1 MKQFIDV
8 VNFEIEAG
16 HGGAGCVSFR
26 REAHVP
32 MGGPDGGNGGDGG
45 DVIVIVDARINSFG
59 KIKSRKKFRAR
70 DGEQGKARLSDGK
83 KGDNVIIRV
92 PIGTVIY
99 NEETGNIIADLI
111 EDGQSETI
119 AKGGKGGK
127 GNKFYAT
134 STNQAPDYAQHG
146 LDGDKLNIRL
156 EVKLIADIGLVGM
169 PNAGKSSLLSRL
181 TRANPKIAS
190 YPFTTLTP
198 NLGVCYLD
206 YERSFVIADIP
217 GIIEGASEGAGLG
230 LTFLRHIER
239 TGALVFVIDITDE
252 NISDTYLKLRKELK
266 SYSKE
271 LIKKKSIIILNKTDM
286 LEKNEIDKKIKS
298 VKKTVEK
305 EYKAKEN
312 KENYFETPEIFAI
325 SVFSL
330 EGEELEKII
339 NALYKANE
347 SRYLESNSSA
357 IKKKNKKN
365 YNEPFLLNNL
375 NNSDDK
381 KNKLKTKRVFG
392 PVLSKRLGNSLGI
405 DVIPHKTC
413 SYNCIYCQLGSEEN
427 TITDLKNYYSV
438 DEIIYELK
446 EALLNN
452 KNIDYITFTGSGEP
466 TLYKDLKKLIYEI
479 KQITD
484 IPVCVITNGSLL
496 YKQEMR
502 SNLLLADLI
511 IPSLDAG
518 NEDTFKLI
526 DNPNKEIDFYKMVEG
541 LAEFKKVFKGEY
553 WLEIFLLKDINDN
566 EMELD
571 DIIKIVRKIKPDRI
585 QLITATRRVANEKA
599 KALSDEELKKIKK
612 YFNARLDI
620 EVDIPNVSDNHKG
633 NTKKITEEDIIN
645 FLIRQPD
652 TARLIAKSFNEE
664 EKRVKELL
672 DSLIKKNK
680 VREEVVN
687 GVVSYAVNI

>member
-59 KIKSRKKFRAR
+59 KIKSRKKFKAR
-70 DGEQGKARLSDGK
+70 DGESGRARLSDGK

-99 NEETGNIIADLI
+99 NEETENIIADLT

-119 AKGGKGGK
+119 ARGGKGGK

-156 EVKLIADIGLVGM
+156 EVKLIADIGFVGM
-169 PNAGKSSLLSRL
+169 PNAGKSSLLARL

-206 YERSFVIADIP
+206 YERSFIIADIP

-252 NISDTYLKLRKELK
+252 DINETYLKLRKELK
-266 SYSKE
+266 LYSKE

-286 LEKNEIDKKIKS
+286 LEKKEIEEKIKS
-298 VKKTVEK
+298 IKKIINK
-305 EYKAKEN
+305 EYKNN
-312 KENYFETPEIFAI
+312 KENYFETPEVFAI

-330 EGEELEKII
+330 DGEELEKIT

-347 SRYLESNSSA
+347 LRYFET
-357 IKKKNKKN
+357 KKN
-365 YNEPFLLNNL
+365 YKEPLLLNN
-375 NNSDDK
+375 K
-381 KNKLKTKRVFG
+381 KLKTKRVFG

-427 TITDLKNYYSV
+427 TITDLTNYYSV

-484 IPVCVITNGSLL
+484 IPVCIITNGSLL

-518 NEDTFKLI
+518 NEETFKLI
-526 DNPNKEIDFYKMVEG
+526 DNPNKEIDFDKMVEG
-541 LAEFKKVFKGEY
+541 LIEFKKVFKGEY

-566 EMELD
+566 EDELD
-571 DIIKIVRKIKPDRI
+571 DIIKIVNKIKPDRI

-612 YFNARLDI
+612 YFNSKCDI
-620 EVDIPNVSDNHKG
+620 EIDIPNISENHKG
-633 NTKKITEEDIIN
+633 NTRILTEDDIVN

-652 TARLIAKSFNEE
+652 TAYIIAKSFNENE
-664 EKRVKELL
+664 RKVKELL
-672 DSLIKKNK
+672 DLLIKKNK
-680 VREEVVN
+680 VREEIVN
-687 GVVSYAVNI
+687 GVISYAVNI

>member
-59 KIKSRKKFRAR
+59 KIKSRKKFKAR
-70 DGEQGKARLSDGK
+70 DGESGRARLSDGK

-99 NEETGNIIADLI
+99 NEETENIIADLT

-119 AKGGKGGK
+119 ARGGKGGK

-169 PNAGKSSLLSRL
+169 PNAGKSSLLARL

-206 YERSFVIADIP
+206 YERSFIIADIP

-252 NISDTYLKLRKELK
+252 DINETYLKLRKELK
-266 SYSKE
+266 LYSKE

-286 LEKNEIDKKIKS
+286 LEKKEIEEKIKS
-298 VKKTVEK
+298 IKKIINK
-305 EYKAKEN
+305 EYKNN
-312 KENYFETPEIFAI
+312 KENYFEIPEVFAI
-325 SVFSL
+325 SVFTL

-347 SRYLESNSSA
+347 LRYFET
-357 IKKKNKKN
+357 KKN
-365 YNEPFLLNNL
+365 YKEPLLLNN
-375 NNSDDK
+375 K
-381 KNKLKTKRVFG
+381 KLKTKRVFG

-427 TITDLKNYYSV
+427 TITDLTNYYSV

-484 IPVCVITNGSLL
+484 IPVCIITNGSLL

-518 NEDTFKLI
+518 NEETFKLI
-526 DNPNKEIDFYKMVEG
+526 DNPNKEIDFDKMVEG
-541 LAEFKKVFKGEY
+541 LIEFKKVFKGEY
-553 WLEIFLLKDINDN
+553 WLEIFLLKDINDT
-566 EMELD
+566 EDELD
-571 DIIKIVRKIKPDRI
+571 DIIKIVKKIKPDRI

-612 YFNARLDI
+612 YFNSKCDI
-620 EVDIPNVSDNHKG
+620 EIDIPNISENHKG
-633 NTKKITEEDIIN
+633 NTRILTEEDIVN

-652 TARLIAKSFNEE
+652 TAYIIAKSFNENE
-664 EKRVKELL
+664 RKVKELL
-672 DSLIKKNK
+672 DLLIKKNK
-680 VREEVVN
+680 VREEIVN

>member
-59 KIKSRKKFRAR
+59 KIKSRKKFKAR
-70 DGEQGKARLSDGK
+70 DGESGRARLSDGK

-99 NEETGNIIADLI
+99 NEETENIIADLT

-119 AKGGKGGK
+119 ARGGKGGK

-146 LDGDKLNIRL
+146 LEGDKLNIRL

-169 PNAGKSSLLSRL
+169 PNAGKSSLLARL

-206 YERSFVIADIP
+206 YERSFIIADIP

-252 NISDTYLKLRKELK
+252 DINETYLKLRKELK
-266 SYSKE
+266 LYSKE

-286 LEKNEIDKKIKS
+286 LEKKEIEEKIKS
-298 VKKTVEK
+298 IKKVINK
-305 EYKAKEN
+305 EYKNN
-312 KENYFETPEIFAI
+312 KENYFEIPEVFAI

-330 EGEELEKII
+330 DGEELEKIT

-347 SRYLESNSSA
+347 LRYFET
-357 IKKKNKKN
+357 KKN
-365 YNEPFLLNNL
+365 YKEPLLLNN
-375 NNSDDK
+375 K
-381 KNKLKTKRVFG
+381 KLKTKRVFG

-427 TITDLKNYYSV
+427 TITDLTNYYSV

-452 KNIDYITFTGSGEP
+452 KNIDYVTFTGSGEP

-518 NEDTFKLI
+518 NEETFKLI
-526 DNPNKEIDFYKMVEG
+526 DNPNKEIDFDKMVEG
-541 LAEFKKVFKGEY
+541 LIEFKKVFKGEY

-566 EMELD
+566 EDELD
-571 DIIKIVRKIKPDRI
+571 DIIKIVKKIKPDRI

-612 YFNARLDI
+612 YFNSKCDI
-620 EVDIPNVSDNHKG
+620 EIDIPNISENHKG
-633 NTKKITEEDIIN
+633 NTRILTEDDIVN

-652 TARLIAKSFNEE
+652 TAYIIAKSFNENE
-664 EKRVKELL
+664 RKVKELL
-672 DSLIKKNK
+672 DLLIKKNK
-680 VREEVVN
+680 VREEIVN

>member
-59 KIKSRKKFRAR
+59 KIKSRKKFKAR
-70 DGEQGKARLSDGK
+70 NGEQGKARLSDGK

-99 NEETGNIIADLI
+99 NEETENIIADLT

-119 AKGGKGGK
+119 ARGGKGGK

-169 PNAGKSSLLSRL
+169 PNAGKSSLLARL

-206 YERSFVIADIP
+206 YERSFIIADIP

-252 NISDTYLKLRKELK
+252 DINETYLKLRKELK
-266 SYSKE
+266 LYSKE

-286 LEKNEIDKKIKS
+286 LEKKEIEEKIKS
-298 VKKTVEK
+298 VKKVINK
-305 EYKAKEN
+305 EYKNN
-312 KENYFETPEIFAI
+312 KENYFETPEVFAI

-330 EGEELEKII
+330 DGEELEKIT

-347 SRYLESNSSA
+347 LRYFET
-357 IKKKNKKN
+357 KKN
-365 YNEPFLLNNL
+365 YKEPLLLNN
-375 NNSDDK
+375 K
-381 KNKLKTKRVFG
+381 KLKTKRVFG

-427 TITDLKNYYSV
+427 TITDLTNYYSV

-484 IPVCVITNGSLL
+484 IPVCIITNGSLL

-518 NEDTFKLI
+518 NEETFKLI
-526 DNPNKEIDFYKMVEG
+526 DNPNKEIDFDKMVEG
-541 LAEFKKVFKGEY
+541 LIEFKKVFKGEY

-566 EMELD
+566 EDELD
-571 DIIKIVRKIKPDRI
+571 DIIKIVKKIKPDRI

-612 YFNARLDI
+612 YFNSKCDI
-620 EVDIPNVSDNHKG
+620 EIDIPNISENHKG
-633 NTKKITEEDIIN
+633 NTRILTEDDIVN

-652 TARLIAKSFNEE
+652 TAYIIAKSFNENE
-664 EKRVKELL
+664 RKVKELL
-672 DSLIKKNK
+672 DLLIKKNK
-680 VREEVVN
+680 VREEIVN

>member
-59 KIKSRKKFRAR
+59 KIKSRKKFKAR
-70 DGEQGKARLSDGK
+70 DGESGRARLSDGK

-99 NEETGNIIADLI
+99 NEETENIIADLT

-119 AKGGKGGK
+119 ARGGKGGK

-169 PNAGKSSLLSRL
+169 PNAGKSSLLARL

-206 YERSFVIADIP
+206 YERSFIIADIP

-252 NISDTYLKLRKELK
+252 DINETYLKLRKELK
-266 SYSKE
+266 LYSKE
-271 LIKKKSIIILNKTDM
+271 LIKKKSIIILNKIDM
-286 LEKNEIDKKIKS
+286 LEKKEIEEKIKS
-298 VKKTVEK
+298 VKKVINK
-305 EYKAKEN
+305 EYKNN
-312 KENYFETPEIFAI
+312 KENYFETPEVFAI

-330 EGEELEKII
+330 DGEELEKIT

-347 SRYLESNSSA
+347 LRYFET
-357 IKKKNKKN
+357 KKN
-365 YNEPFLLNNL
+365 YKEPLLLNN
-375 NNSDDK
+375 K
-381 KNKLKTKRVFG
+381 KLKTKRVFG

-427 TITDLKNYYSV
+427 TITDLTNYYSV

-484 IPVCVITNGSLL
+484 IPVCIITNGSLL

-518 NEDTFKLI
+518 NEETFKLI
-526 DNPNKEIDFYKMVEG
+526 DNPNKEIDFDKMVEG
-541 LAEFKKVFKGEY
+541 LIEFKKVFKGEY

-566 EMELD
+566 EEELD
-571 DIIKIVRKIKPDRI
+571 DIIKIVKKIKPDRI

-612 YFNARLDI
+612 YFNSKCDI
-620 EVDIPNVSDNHKG
+620 EIDIPNISENHKG
-633 NTKKITEEDIIN
+633 NTRILTEEDIVN

-652 TARLIAKSFNEE
+652 TAYIIAKSFNENE
-664 EKRVKELL
+664 RKVKELL
-672 DSLIKKNK
+672 DLLIKKNK
-680 VREEVVN
+680 VREEIVN

>member
-59 KIKSRKKFRAR
+59 KIKSRKKFKAR
-70 DGEQGKARLSDGK
+70 DGESGRARLSDGK

-99 NEETGNIIADLI
+99 NEETENIIADLT

-119 AKGGKGGK
+119 ARGGKGGK

-169 PNAGKSSLLSRL
+169 PNAGKSSLLARL

-206 YERSFVIADIP
+206 YERSFIIADIP

-252 NISDTYLKLRKELK
+252 DINETYLKLRKELK
-266 SYSKE
+266 LYSKE

-286 LEKNEIDKKIKS
+286 LEKKEIEEKIKS
-298 VKKTVEK
+298 IKKIINK
-305 EYKAKEN
+305 EYKNN
-312 KENYFETPEIFAI
+312 KENYFEIPEVFAI

-330 EGEELEKII
+330 DGEELEKIT
-339 NALYKANE
+339 NALYNANE
-347 SRYLESNSSA
+347 LRYFET
-357 IKKKNKKN
+357 KKN
-365 YNEPFLLNNL
+365 YKEPLLLNN
-375 NNSDDK
+375 K
-381 KNKLKTKRVFG
+381 KLKTKRVFG

-427 TITDLKNYYSV
+427 TITDLTNYYSV

-484 IPVCVITNGSLL
+484 IPVCIITNGSLL

-518 NEDTFKLI
+518 NEETFKLI
-526 DNPNKEIDFYKMVEG
+526 DNPNKEIDFDKMVEG
-541 LAEFKKVFKGEY
+541 LIEFKKVFKGEY

-566 EMELD
+566 EDELD
-571 DIIKIVRKIKPDRI
+571 DIIKIVKKIKPDRI

-599 KALSDEELKKIKK
+599 KALSDEKLKKIKK
-612 YFNARLDI
+612 YFNSKCGI
-620 EVDIPNVSDNHKG
+620 EIDIPNISENHKG
-633 NTKKITEEDIIN
+633 NTRILTEDDIVN

-652 TARLIAKSFNEE
+652 TAYIIAKSFNENE
-664 EKRVKELL
+664 RKVKELL
-672 DSLIKKNK
+672 DLLIKKNK
-680 VREEVVN
+680 VREEIVN

>member
-59 KIKSRKKFRAR
+59 KIKSRKKFKAR
-70 DGEQGKARLSDGK
+70 DGESGRARLSDGK
-83 KGDNVIIRV
+83 KGDNIIIRV

-99 NEETGNIIADLI
+99 NEETENIIADLT

-119 AKGGKGGK
+119 ARGGKGGK

-169 PNAGKSSLLSRL
+169 PNAGKSSLLARL

-206 YERSFVIADIP
+206 YERSFIIADIP

-252 NISDTYLKLRKELK
+252 DINETYLKLRKELK
-266 SYSKE
+266 LYSKE

-286 LEKNEIDKKIKS
+286 LEKKEIEEKIKS
-298 VKKTVEK
+298 IKKVINK
-305 EYKAKEN
+305 EYKNN
-312 KENYFETPEIFAI
+312 KENYFEIPEVFAI

-330 EGEELEKII
+330 DGEELEKIT

-347 SRYLESNSSA
+347 LRYFET
-357 IKKKNKKN
+357 KKN
-365 YNEPFLLNNL
+365 YKEPLLLNN
-375 NNSDDK
+375 K
-381 KNKLKTKRVFG
+381 KLKTKRVFG

-427 TITDLKNYYSV
+427 TITDLTNYYSV

-484 IPVCVITNGSLL
+484 IPVCIITNGSLL

-518 NEDTFKLI
+518 NEETFKLI
-526 DNPNKEIDFYKMVEG
+526 DNPNKEIDFNKMVEG
-541 LAEFKKVFKGEY
+541 LIEFKKVFKGEY
-553 WLEIFLLKDINDN
+553 WLEIFLLKDINDD
-566 EMELD
+566 EVELD
-571 DIIKIVRKIKPDRI
+571 DIIKIVNKIKPDRI

-612 YFNARLDI
+612 YFNSKCDI
-620 EVDIPNVSDNHKG
+620 EIDIPNISENHKG
-633 NTKKITEEDIIN
+633 NTRILTEEDIVN

-652 TARLIAKSFNEE
+652 TAYIIAKSFNENE
-664 EKRVKELL
+664 RKVKELL
-672 DSLIKKNK
+672 DLLIKKNK
-680 VREEVVN
+680 VREEIVN

>member
-83 KGDNVIIRV
+83 KGDNMVIRV
-92 PIGTVIY
+92 PIGAVIY
-99 NEETGNIIADLI
+99 NEETGNIIADLT

-119 AKGGKGGK
+119 ARGGKGGK

-146 LDGDKLNIRL
+146 LEGDKLNIRL
-156 EVKLIADIGLVGM
+156 EVKLIADVGLVGM
-169 PNAGKSSLLSRL
+169 PNAGKSSLLARL

-252 NISDTYLKLRKELK
+252 DIGDTYLKLRKELK

-286 LEKNEIDKKIKS
+286 LEKNEIEKKIKS
-298 VKKTVEK
+298 LKKTVEK
-305 EYKAKEN
+305 EYEEN
-312 KENYFETPEIFAI
+312 KENYFEVPEVFAI

-330 EGEELEKII
+330 EGEELEKIT

-347 SRYLESNSSA
+347 LRYSKINS
-357 IKKKNKKN
+357 INKKTKKN
-365 YNEPFLLNNL
+365 YNEHVLLNNE
-375 NNSDDK
+375 

-484 IPVCVITNGSLL
+484 IPVCIITNGSLL

-502 SNLLLADLI
+502 SNLLLADLV

-526 DNPNKEIDFYKMVEG
+526 DNPNKEIDFDKMVEG
-541 LAEFKKVFKGEY
+541 LIEFKKVFKGEY

-566 EMELD
+566 EDELD
-571 DIIKIVRKIKPDRI
+571 DIIKIVNKIKPDRI

-599 KALSDEELKKIKK
+599 KALTDEELKKIKK
-612 YFNARLDI
+612 YFNSRCDI
-620 EVDIPNVSDNHKG
+620 EVDIPSVSDNHKG
-633 NTKKITEEDIIN
+633 NAKKITEEDIVN

-652 TARLIAKSFNEE
+652 TAYLISKSFNEE
-664 EKRVKELL
+664 ERKVKELL
-672 DSLIKKNK
+672 DTLIKKNK
-680 VREEVVN
+680 VREEIVN

>member
-59 KIKSRKKFRAR
+59 KIKSRKKFKAR
-70 DGEQGKARLSDGK
+70 DGESGRARLSDGK

-99 NEETGNIIADLI
+99 NEETENIIADLT

-119 AKGGKGGK
+119 ARGGKGGK

-169 PNAGKSSLLSRL
+169 PNVGKSSLLARL

-206 YERSFVIADIP
+206 YERSFIIADIP

-252 NISDTYLKLRKELK
+252 DINETYLKLRKELK
-266 SYSKE
+266 LYSKE

-286 LEKNEIDKKIKS
+286 LEKKEIEEKIKS
-298 VKKTVEK
+298 IKKVINK
-305 EYKAKEN
+305 EYKNN
-312 KENYFETPEIFAI
+312 KENYFEIPEVFAI

-330 EGEELEKII
+330 DGEELEKIT

-347 SRYLESNSSA
+347 LRYFET
-357 IKKKNKKN
+357 KKN
-365 YNEPFLLNNL
+365 YKEPLLLNN
-375 NNSDDK
+375 K
-381 KNKLKTKRVFG
+381 KLKTKRVFG

-413 SYNCIYCQLGSEEN
+413 SYNCIYCQLGSEGN
-427 TITDLKNYYSV
+427 TITDLTNYYSV

-484 IPVCVITNGSLL
+484 IPVCIITNGSLL

-518 NEDTFKLI
+518 NEETFKLI
-526 DNPNKEIDFYKMVEG
+526 DNPNKEIDFDKMVVG
-541 LAEFKKVFKGEY
+541 LIEFKKVFKGEY

-566 EMELD
+566 EDELD
-571 DIIKIVRKIKPDRI
+571 DIIKIVKKIKPDRI

-612 YFNARLDI
+612 YFNSKCDI
-620 EVDIPNVSDNHKG
+620 EIDIPNISENHKG
-633 NTKKITEEDIIN
+633 NTRILTEEDIVN

-652 TARLIAKSFNEE
+652 TAYIIAKSFNENE
-664 EKRVKELL
+664 RKVKELL
-672 DSLIKKNK
+672 DLLIKKNK
-680 VREEVVN
+680 VREEIVN

>member
-59 KIKSRKKFRAR
+59 KIKSRKKFKAR
-70 DGEQGKARLSDGK
+70 DGESGRARLSDGK

-99 NEETGNIIADLI
+99 NEDTENIIADLT

-119 AKGGKGGK
+119 ARGGKGGK

-169 PNAGKSSLLSRL
+169 PNAGKSSLLARL

-206 YERSFVIADIP
+206 YERSFIIADIP

-252 NISDTYLKLRKELK
+252 DINETYLKLRKELK
-266 SYSKE
+266 LYSKE

-286 LEKNEIDKKIKS
+286 LEKKEIEEKIKS
-298 VKKTVEK
+298 IKKVINK
-305 EYKAKEN
+305 EYKNN
-312 KENYFETPEIFAI
+312 KENYFETPEVFAI

-330 EGEELEKII
+330 DGEELEKIT

-347 SRYLESNSSA
+347 LRYFET
-357 IKKKNKKN
+357 KKN
-365 YNEPFLLNNL
+365 YKEPLLLNN
-375 NNSDDK
+375 K
-381 KNKLKTKRVFG
+381 KLKTKRVFG

-427 TITDLKNYYSV
+427 TITDLTNYYSV

-484 IPVCVITNGSLL
+484 IPVCIITNGSLL

-518 NEDTFKLI
+518 NEETFKLI
-526 DNPNKEIDFYKMVEG
+526 DNPNKEINFDKMVEG
-541 LAEFKKVFKGEY
+541 LIEFKKVFKGEY

-566 EMELD
+566 EDELD
-571 DIIKIVRKIKPDRI
+571 DIIKIVKKIKPDRI

-599 KALSDEELKKIKK
+599 KALTDEELKKIRK
-612 YFNARLDI
+612 YFNSKFDI
-620 EVDIPNVSDNHKG
+620 EIDIPNISENHKG
-633 NTKKITEEDIIN
+633 NTRILTEEDIVN

-652 TARLIAKSFNEE
+652 TAYIIAKSFNENE
-664 EKRVKELL
+664 RKVKELL
-672 DSLIKKNK
+672 DLLIKKNK
-680 VREEVVN
+680 VREEIVN
-687 GVVSYAVNI
+687 GVISYAVNI

>member
-59 KIKSRKKFRAR
+59 KIKSRKKFKAR
-70 DGEQGKARLSDGK
+70 DGESGRARLSDGK

-99 NEETGNIIADLI
+99 NEETENIIADLT
-111 EDGQSETI
+111 EDGQSKTI
-119 AKGGKGGK
+119 ARGGKGGK

-146 LDGDKLNIRL
+146 LEGDKLNIRL

-169 PNAGKSSLLSRL
+169 PNAGKSSLLARL

-206 YERSFVIADIP
+206 YERSFIIADIP

-252 NISDTYLKLRKELK
+252 DINETYLKLRKELK
-266 SYSKE
+266 LYSKE

-286 LEKNEIDKKIKS
+286 LEKKEIEEKIKS
-298 VKKTVEK
+298 IKKVINK
-305 EYKAKEN
+305 EYKNN
-312 KENYFETPEIFAI
+312 KENYFETPEVFAI

-330 EGEELEKII
+330 DGEELEKIT

-347 SRYLESNSSA
+347 LRYFET
-357 IKKKNKKN
+357 KKN
-365 YNEPFLLNNL
+365 YKEPLLLNN
-375 NNSDDK
+375 K
-381 KNKLKTKRVFG
+381 KLKTKRVFG

-427 TITDLKNYYSV
+427 TITDLTNYYSV

-484 IPVCVITNGSLL
+484 IPVCIITNGSLL

-518 NEDTFKLI
+518 NEETFKLI
-526 DNPNKEIDFYKMVEG
+526 DNPNKEIDFDKMVEG
-541 LAEFKKVFKGEY
+541 LIEFKKVFKGEY

-566 EMELD
+566 EDELD
-571 DIIKIVRKIKPDRI
+571 DIIKIVKKIKPDRI

-612 YFNARLDI
+612 YFNARCDI
-620 EVDIPNVSDNHKG
+620 EIDIPNISENHKG
-633 NTKKITEEDIIN
+633 NTRILTEDDIVN

-652 TARLIAKSFNEE
+652 TAYIIAKSFNENE
-664 EKRVKELL
+664 RKIKELL
-672 DSLIKKNK
+672 DLLIKKNK
-680 VREEVVN
+680 VREEIVN
-687 GVVSYAVNI
+687 GVISYAVNI

>member
-59 KIKSRKKFRAR
+59 KIKSRKKFKAR
-70 DGEQGKARLSDGK
+70 DGESGRARLSDGK

-99 NEETGNIIADLI
+99 NEETENIIADLT

-119 AKGGKGGK
+119 ARGGKGGK

-169 PNAGKSSLLSRL
+169 PNAGKSSLLARL

-206 YERSFVIADIP
+206 YERSFIIADIP

-252 NISDTYLKLRKELK
+252 DINETYLKLRKELK
-266 SYSKE
+266 LYSKE

-286 LEKNEIDKKIKS
+286 LEKKEIEEKIKS
-298 VKKTVEK
+298 IKKVINK
-305 EYKAKEN
+305 EYKNN
-312 KENYFETPEIFAI
+312 KENYFEIPEVFAI

-330 EGEELEKII
+330 DGEEFEKIT

-347 SRYLESNSSA
+347 LRYFET
-357 IKKKNKKN
+357 KKN
-365 YNEPFLLNNL
+365 YKEPLLLNN
-375 NNSDDK
+375 K
-381 KNKLKTKRVFG
+381 KLKTKRVFG

-427 TITDLKNYYSV
+427 TITDLTNYYSV

-484 IPVCVITNGSLL
+484 IPVCIITNGSLL

-518 NEDTFKLI
+518 NEETFKLI
-526 DNPNKEIDFYKMVEG
+526 DNPNKEIDFDKMVEG
-541 LAEFKKVFKGEY
+541 LIEFKKVFKGEY

-566 EMELD
+566 EVELD
-571 DIIKIVRKIKPDRI
+571 DIIKIVKKIKPDRI

-612 YFNARLDI
+612 YFNSKCDI
-620 EVDIPNVSDNHKG
+620 EIDIPNISENHKG
-633 NTKKITEEDIIN
+633 NTRILTEDDIVN

-652 TARLIAKSFNEE
+652 TAYIIAKSFNENE
-664 EKRVKELL
+664 RKVKELL
-672 DSLIKKNK
+672 DLLIKKNK
-680 VREEVVN
+680 VREEIVN

>member
-59 KIKSRKKFRAR
+59 KIKSRKKFKAR
-70 DGEQGKARLSDGK
+70 DGESGRARLSDGK

-99 NEETGNIIADLI
+99 NEDTENIIADLT

-119 AKGGKGGK
+119 ARGGKGGK

-169 PNAGKSSLLSRL
+169 PNAGKSSLLARL

-206 YERSFVIADIP
+206 YERSFIIADIP

-252 NISDTYLKLRKELK
+252 DINETYLKLRKELK
-266 SYSKE
+266 LYSKE

-286 LEKNEIDKKIKS
+286 LEKKEIEEKIKS
-298 VKKTVEK
+298 VKKIINK
-305 EYKAKEN
+305 EYKNN
-312 KENYFETPEIFAI
+312 KENYFEIPEVFAI

-330 EGEELEKII
+330 DGEELEKIT

-347 SRYLESNSSA
+347 LRYFET
-357 IKKKNKKN
+357 KKN
-365 YNEPFLLNNL
+365 YKEPLLLNN
-375 NNSDDK
+375 K
-381 KNKLKTKRVFG
+381 KLKTKRVFG

-427 TITDLKNYYSV
+427 TITDLTNYYSV

-484 IPVCVITNGSLL
+484 IPVCIITNGSLL

-518 NEDTFKLI
+518 NEETFKLI
-526 DNPNKEIDFYKMVEG
+526 DNPNKEIDFDKMVEG
-541 LAEFKKVFKGEY
+541 LIEFKKVFKGEY

-566 EMELD
+566 EDELD
-571 DIIKIVRKIKPDRI
+571 DIIKIVKKIKPDRI

-612 YFNARLDI
+612 YFNSKCDI
-620 EVDIPNVSDNHKG
+620 EIDIPNISENHKG
-633 NTKKITEEDIIN
+633 NTRILTEEDIVN

-652 TARLIAKSFNEE
+652 TAYIIAKSFNENE
-664 EKRVKELL
+664 RKVKELL
-672 DSLIKKNK
+672 DLLIKKNK
-680 VREEVVN
+680 VREEIVN

>member
-70 DGEQGKARLSDGK
+70 DGEQGKAKLSDGK
-83 KGDNVIIRV
+83 KGDNVVIRV
-92 PIGTVIY
+92 PIGAVIY
-99 NEETGNIIADLI
+99 NEETGNIIADLT

-119 AKGGKGGK
+119 ARGGKGGK
-127 GNKFYAT
+127 GNKFYTT

-146 LDGDKLNIRL
+146 LEGDKLNIRL

-169 PNAGKSSLLSRL
+169 PNAGKSSLLARL
-181 TRANPKIAS
+181 TGANPKIAS

-252 NISDTYLKLRKELK
+252 DIGDTYLKLRKELK

-286 LEKNEIDKKIKS
+286 LEKNEIEKKIKIL
-298 VKKTVEK
+298 KKTVEK
-305 EYKAKEN
+305 EYEDN
-312 KENYFETPEIFAI
+312 KENYFEVPEIFAI
-325 SVFSL
+325 SVFTL
-330 EGEELEKII
+330 EGEELEKIT

-347 SRYLESNSSA
+347 LRYSKINS
-357 IKKKNKKN
+357 INKKTKKN
-365 YNEPFLLNNL
+365 YNEHVLLNNE
-375 NNSDDK
+375 

-484 IPVCVITNGSLL
+484 IPVCIITNGSLL

-502 SNLLLADLI
+502 SNLLLADLV

-526 DNPNKEIDFYKMVEG
+526 DNPNKEIDFDKMVEG
-541 LAEFKKVFKGEY
+541 LIEFKKVFKGEY

-566 EMELD
+566 EDELD
-571 DIIKIVRKIKPDRI
+571 DIIKIVNKIKPDRI

-599 KALSDEELKKIKK
+599 KALTDEELKKIKK
-612 YFNARLDI
+612 YFKARCDI
-620 EVDIPNVSDNHKG
+620 EIDIPSVSDNHKG
-633 NTKKITEEDIIN
+633 NSKKITEEDIVN

-652 TARLIAKSFNEE
+652 TAYLIAKSFNEE

-672 DSLIKKNK
+672 DTLIKKNK
-680 VREEVVN
+680 VREEIVN

>member
-1 MKQFIDV
+1 
-8 VNFEIEAG
+8 
-16 HGGAGCVSFR
+16 
-26 REAHVP
+26 
-32 MGGPDGGNGGDGG
+32 
-45 DVIVIVDARINSFG
+45 
-59 KIKSRKKFRAR
+59 
-70 DGEQGKARLSDGK
+70 
-83 KGDNVIIRV
+83 
-92 PIGTVIY
+92 
-99 NEETGNIIADLI
+99 
-111 EDGQSETI
+111 
-119 AKGGKGGK
+119 
-127 GNKFYAT
+127 
-134 STNQAPDYAQHG
+134 
-146 LDGDKLNIRL
+146 
-156 EVKLIADIGLVGM
+156 
-169 PNAGKSSLLSRL
+169 
-181 TRANPKIAS
+181 
-190 YPFTTLTP
+190 
-198 NLGVCYLD
+198 
-206 YERSFVIADIP
+206 
-217 GIIEGASEGAGLG
+217 
-230 LTFLRHIER
+230 
-239 TGALVFVIDITDE
+239 
-252 NISDTYLKLRKELK
+252 
-266 SYSKE
+266 
-271 LIKKKSIIILNKTDM
+271 M

-305 EYKAKEN
+305 EYKEN

-347 SRYLESNSSA
+347 SRYLESNSST

-526 DNPNKEIDFYKMVEG
+526 DNPNKEIDFDKMVEG

>member
-59 KIKSRKKFRAR
+59 KIKSRKKFKAR
-70 DGEQGKARLSDGK
+70 DGESGRARLSDGK

-99 NEETGNIIADLI
+99 NEETENIIADLT

-119 AKGGKGGK
+119 ARGGKGGK

-146 LDGDKLNIRL
+146 LEGDKLNIRL

-169 PNAGKSSLLSRL
+169 PNAGKSSLLARL

-206 YERSFVIADIP
+206 YERSFIIADIP

-252 NISDTYLKLRKELK
+252 DINETYLKLRKELK
-266 SYSKE
+266 LYSKE

-286 LEKNEIDKKIKS
+286 LEKKEIEEKIKS
-298 VKKTVEK
+298 VKKIINK
-305 EYKAKEN
+305 EYKNN
-312 KENYFETPEIFAI
+312 KENYFETPEVFAI

-330 EGEELEKII
+330 DGEELEKII

-347 SRYLESNSSA
+347 LRYFET
-357 IKKKNKKN
+357 KKN
-365 YNEPFLLNNL
+365 YKEPLLLNN
-375 NNSDDK
+375 K
-381 KNKLKTKRVFG
+381 KLKTKRVFG

-427 TITDLKNYYSV
+427 TITDLTNYYSV

-484 IPVCVITNGSLL
+484 IPVCIITNGSLL

-518 NEDTFKLI
+518 NEETFKLI
-526 DNPNKEIDFYKMVEG
+526 DNPNKEIDFDKMVEG
-541 LAEFKKVFKGEY
+541 LIEFKKVFKGEY

-566 EMELD
+566 EDELD
-571 DIIKIVRKIKPDRI
+571 DIIKIVKKIKPDRI

-612 YFNARLDI
+612 YFNSKCDI
-620 EVDIPNVSDNHKG
+620 EIDIPNISENHKG
-633 NTKKITEEDIIN
+633 NTRILTEDDIVN

-652 TARLIAKSFNEE
+652 TAYIIAKSFNENE
-664 EKRVKELL
+664 RKVKELL
-672 DSLIKKNK
+672 DLLIKKNK
-680 VREEVVN
+680 VREEIVN

>member
-59 KIKSRKKFRAR
+59 KIKSRKKFKAR
-70 DGEQGKARLSDGK
+70 DGESGRARLSDGK

-99 NEETGNIIADLI
+99 NEETENIIADLT

-119 AKGGKGGK
+119 ARGGKGGK

-169 PNAGKSSLLSRL
+169 PNAGKSSLLARL

-206 YERSFVIADIP
+206 YERSFIIADIP

-252 NISDTYLKLRKELK
+252 DINETYFKLRKELK
-266 SYSKE
+266 LYSKE
-271 LIKKKSIIILNKTDM
+271 LIKKKSIIILNKIDM
-286 LEKNEIDKKIKS
+286 LEKKEIEEKIKS
-298 VKKTVEK
+298 IKKIINK
-305 EYKAKEN
+305 EYKNN
-312 KENYFETPEIFAI
+312 KENYFEIPEVFAI

-330 EGEELEKII
+330 DGEELEKIT

-347 SRYLESNSSA
+347 LRYFET
-357 IKKKNKKN
+357 KKN
-365 YNEPFLLNNL
+365 YKEPLLLNN
-375 NNSDDK
+375 K
-381 KNKLKTKRVFG
+381 KLKTKRVFG

-427 TITDLKNYYSV
+427 TITDLTNYYSV

-484 IPVCVITNGSLL
+484 IPVCIITNGSLL

-518 NEDTFKLI
+518 NEETFKLI
-526 DNPNKEIDFYKMVEG
+526 DNPNKEIDFDKMVEG
-541 LAEFKKVFKGEY
+541 LIEFKKVFKGEY

-566 EMELD
+566 EDELD
-571 DIIKIVRKIKPDRI
+571 DIIKIVKKIKPDRI

-612 YFNARLDI
+612 YFNSKCDI
-620 EVDIPNVSDNHKG
+620 EIDIPNISENHKG
-633 NTKKITEEDIIN
+633 NTRILTEDDIVN

-652 TARLIAKSFNEE
+652 TAYIIAKSFNENE
-664 EKRVKELL
+664 RKVKELL
-672 DSLIKKNK
+672 DLLIKKNK
-680 VREEVVN
+680 VREEIVN

>member
-59 KIKSRKKFRAR
+59 KIKSRKKFKAR
-70 DGEQGKARLSDGK
+70 DGESGRARLSDGK

-99 NEETGNIIADLI
+99 NEETENIIADLTK
-111 EDGQSETI
+111 DGQSETI
-119 AKGGKGGK
+119 ARGGKGGK
-127 GNKFYAT
+127 GNKYYAT

-169 PNAGKSSLLSRL
+169 PNAGKSSLLARL

-206 YERSFVIADIP
+206 YERSFIIADIP

-252 NISDTYLKLRKELK
+252 DINETYLKLRKELK
-266 SYSKE
+266 LYSKE

-286 LEKNEIDKKIKS
+286 LEKKEIEEKIKS
-298 VKKTVEK
+298 IKKVINK
-305 EYKAKEN
+305 EYKNN
-312 KENYFETPEIFAI
+312 KENYFEIPEVFAI

-330 EGEELEKII
+330 DGEELEKIT

-347 SRYLESNSSA
+347 LRYFET
-357 IKKKNKKN
+357 KKIYK
-365 YNEPFLLNNL
+365 EPLLLNN
-375 NNSDDK
+375 K
-381 KNKLKTKRVFG
+381 KLKTKRVFG

-427 TITDLKNYYSV
+427 TITDLTNYYSV

-484 IPVCVITNGSLL
+484 IPVCIITNGSLL

-518 NEDTFKLI
+518 NEETFKLI
-526 DNPNKEIDFYKMVEG
+526 DNPNKEIDFDKMVEG
-541 LAEFKKVFKGEY
+541 LIEFKKVFKGEY
-553 WLEIFLLKDINDN
+553 WLEIFLLKDMNDN
-566 EMELD
+566 EDELD
-571 DIIKIVRKIKPDRI
+571 DIIKIVKKIKPDRI

-612 YFNARLDI
+612 YFNSKCDI
-620 EVDIPNVSDNHKG
+620 EIDIPNISENHKG
-633 NTKKITEEDIIN
+633 NTRILTEEDIVN

-652 TARLIAKSFNEE
+652 TAYIIAKSFNENE
-664 EKRVKELL
+664 RKVKELL
-672 DSLIKKNK
+672 DLLIKKNK
-680 VREEVVN
+680 VREEIVN

>member
-1 MKQFIDV
+1 MNQFIDV
-8 VNFEIEAG
+8 VSFEIEAG
-16 HGGAGCVSFR
+16 HGGAGSVSFR

-45 DVIVIVDARINSFG
+45 DVIVRVDARINSFG
-59 KIKSRKKFRAR
+59 KIKSRKKFKAK

-83 KGDNVIIRV
+83 RGDDVIIRV

-99 NEETGNIIADLI
+99 DEDTDNILADLI
-111 EDGQSETI
+111 EDGQSYT
-119 AKGGKGGK
+119 AARGGKGGK

-134 STNQAPDYAQHG
+134 AVNQAPDYAQHG
-146 LDGDKLNIRL
+146 LEGEKLNIRL

-169 PNAGKSSLLSRL
+169 PNAGKSSLLARL

-217 GIIEGASEGAGLG
+217 GIIEGASDGAGLG

-239 TGALVFVIDITDE
+239 TGALCFVIDLTDE
-252 NISDTYLKLRKELK
+252 DAADTYKKLRNELK
-266 SYSKE
+266 QYSKE
-271 LIKKKSIIILNKTDM
+271 LIKKKSIIVLNKTDM
-286 LEKNEIDKKIKS
+286 LEEDEIKEKLKKIEKA
-298 VKKTVEK
+298 VKK
-305 EYKAKEN
+305 EYKNN
-312 KENYFETPEIFAI
+312 KESHYEEPEIFAL

-330 EGEELEKII
+330 DGELLDKVT
-339 NALYKANE
+339 NAFYKANE
-347 SRYLESNSSA
+347 ERYDNTV
-357 IKKKNKKN
+357 KHTK
-365 YNEPFLLNNL
+365 EPLLLNQNK
-375 NNSDDK
+375 S
-381 KNKLKTKRVFG
+381 KLKTKRVFG
-392 PVLSKRLGNSLGI
+392 PVISKRLGNSLGI

-427 TITDLKNYYSV
+427 TKTNLADYYSA

-452 KNIDYITFTGSGEP
+452 KNIDYITFAGSGEP
-466 TLYKDLKKLIYEI
+466 TLYKNLKKLIYEI

-484 IPVCVITNGSLL
+484 IPVCIITNGSLL

-502 SNLLLADLI
+502 SNLLMADLV

-518 NEDTFKLI
+518 NIDTFKLI
-526 DNPNKEIDFYKMVEG
+526 DQPDKEIDFDSMVNG
-541 LAEFKKVFKGEY
+541 LIEFRRVFKGEY
-553 WLEIFLLKDINDN
+553 WLEIFLLKGINDS
-566 EMELD
+566 EEELD
-571 DIIKIVRKIKPDRI
+571 DIIKIAKQIKPDMI
-585 QLITATRRVANEKA
+585 QLVTATRRTSDN
-599 KALSDEELKKIKK
+599 KALALNDEEMKKAKK
-612 YFNARLDI
+612 YFELKCSI
-620 EVDIPNVSDNHKG
+620 KIDIPSVSENAKG

-652 TARLIAKSFNEE
+652 TIRMISISFNEDE
-664 EKRVKELL
+664 RRVNELL
-672 DSLIKKNK
+672 KKLVESGK
-680 VREEVVN
+680 LREEVVN
-687 GVVSYAVNI
+687 GVLSYAVNI

>member
-59 KIKSRKKFRAR
+59 KIKSRKKFKAR
-70 DGEQGKARLSDGK
+70 DGESGRARLSDGK

-99 NEETGNIIADLI
+99 NEETENIIADLT

-119 AKGGKGGK
+119 ARGGKGGK

-169 PNAGKSSLLSRL
+169 PNAGKSSLLARL

-206 YERSFVIADIP
+206 YERSFIIADIP

-252 NISDTYLKLRKELK
+252 DINETYLKLRKELK
-266 SYSKE
+266 LYSKE

-286 LEKNEIDKKIKS
+286 LEKKEIEEKIKS
-298 VKKTVEK
+298 VKKIINK
-305 EYKAKEN
+305 EYKNN
-312 KENYFETPEIFAI
+312 KENYFEIPEVFAI

-330 EGEELEKII
+330 DGEELEKIT

-347 SRYLESNSSA
+347 LRYFET
-357 IKKKNKKN
+357 KKN
-365 YNEPFLLNNL
+365 YKEPLLLNN
-375 NNSDDK
+375 K
-381 KNKLKTKRVFG
+381 KLKTKRVFG

-427 TITDLKNYYSV
+427 TITDLTNYYSV

-484 IPVCVITNGSLL
+484 IPVCIITNGSLL

-518 NEDTFKLI
+518 NEETFKLI
-526 DNPNKEIDFYKMVEG
+526 DNPNKEIDFNKMVEG
-541 LAEFKKVFKGEY
+541 LIEFKKVFKGEY
-553 WLEIFLLKDINDN
+553 WLEIFLLKGINDN
-566 EMELD
+566 EDELD
-571 DIIKIVRKIKPDRI
+571 DIIKIVKKIKPDRI

-612 YFNARLDI
+612 YFNSKCDI
-620 EVDIPNVSDNHKG
+620 EIDIPNISENHKG
-633 NTKKITEEDIIN
+633 NTRILTEEDIVN

-652 TARLIAKSFNEE
+652 TAYIIAKSFNENE
-664 EKRVKELL
+664 RKVKELL
-672 DSLIKKNK
+672 DLLIKKNK
-680 VREEVVN
+680 VREEIVN
-687 GVVSYAVNI
+687 GVISYAVNI

>member
-59 KIKSRKKFRAR
+59 KIKSRKKFKAR
-70 DGEQGKARLSDGK
+70 DGESGRARLSDGK

-99 NEETGNIIADLI
+99 NEETENIIADLT

-119 AKGGKGGK
+119 ARGGKGGK

-169 PNAGKSSLLSRL
+169 PNAGKSSLLARL

-206 YERSFVIADIP
+206 YERSFIIADIP

-252 NISDTYLKLRKELK
+252 DINETYLKLRKELK
-266 SYSKE
+266 LYSKE

-286 LEKNEIDKKIKS
+286 LEKKEIEEKIKS
-298 VKKTVEK
+298 VKKIINK
-305 EYKAKEN
+305 EYKNN
-312 KENYFETPEIFAI
+312 KKNYFEIPEVFAI

-330 EGEELEKII
+330 DGEELEKIT

-347 SRYLESNSSA
+347 LRYFET
-357 IKKKNKKN
+357 KKN
-365 YNEPFLLNNL
+365 YKEPLLLNN
-375 NNSDDK
+375 K
-381 KNKLKTKRVFG
+381 KLKTKRVFG

-427 TITDLKNYYSV
+427 TITDLTNYYSV

-518 NEDTFKLI
+518 NEETFKLI
-526 DNPNKEIDFYKMVEG
+526 DNPNKEIDFDKMVEG
-541 LAEFKKVFKGEY
+541 LIEFKKVFKGEY

-566 EMELD
+566 EDELD
-571 DIIKIVRKIKPDRI
+571 DIIKIVKKIKPDRI

-612 YFNARLDI
+612 YFNSKCDI
-620 EVDIPNVSDNHKG
+620 EIDIPNISENHKG
-633 NTKKITEEDIIN
+633 NTRILTEEDIVN

-652 TARLIAKSFNEE
+652 TAYIIAKSFNENE
-664 EKRVKELL
+664 RKVKELL
-672 DSLIKKNK
+672 DLLIKKNK
-680 VREEVVN
+680 VREEIVN
-687 GVVSYAVNI
+687 GVISYAVNI

>member
-59 KIKSRKKFRAR
+59 KIKSRKKFKAR
-70 DGEQGKARLSDGK
+70 DGESGRARLSDGK

-99 NEETGNIIADLI
+99 NEETENIIADLT

-119 AKGGKGGK
+119 ARGGKGGK

-169 PNAGKSSLLSRL
+169 PNAGKSSLLARL

-206 YERSFVIADIP
+206 YERSFIIADIP

-252 NISDTYLKLRKELK
+252 DINETYLKLRKELK
-266 SYSKE
+266 LYSKE

-286 LEKNEIDKKIKS
+286 LEKKEIEEKIKS
-298 VKKTVEK
+298 VKKIINK
-305 EYKAKEN
+305 EYKNN
-312 KENYFETPEIFAI
+312 KENYFETPEVFAI

-330 EGEELEKII
+330 DGEGLEKIT

-347 SRYLESNSSA
+347 LRYSET
-357 IKKKNKKN
+357 KKN
-365 YNEPFLLNNL
+365 YKEPLLLTN
-375 NNSDDK
+375 K
-381 KNKLKTKRVFG
+381 KLKTKRVFG

-427 TITDLKNYYSV
+427 TITDLTNYYSV

-484 IPVCVITNGSLL
+484 IPVCIITNGSLL

-518 NEDTFKLI
+518 NEETFKFI
-526 DNPNKEIDFYKMVEG
+526 DNPNKEIDFDKMVEG
-541 LAEFKKVFKGEY
+541 LIEFKKVFKGEY

-566 EMELD
+566 EDELD
-571 DIIKIVRKIKPDRI
+571 DIIKIVKKIKPDRI

-612 YFNARLDI
+612 YFNSKCDI
-620 EVDIPNVSDNHKG
+620 EIDIPNISENHKG
-633 NTKKITEEDIIN
+633 NTRILTEEDIVN

-652 TARLIAKSFNEE
+652 TAYIIAKSFNENE
-664 EKRVKELL
+664 RKVKELL
-672 DSLIKKNK
+672 DLLVKKNK
-680 VREEVVN
+680 VREEIVN
-687 GVVSYAVNI
+687 GVVSYTVNI

>member
-59 KIKSRKKFRAR
+59 KIKSRKKFKAR
-70 DGEQGKARLSDGK
+70 DGESGRARLSDGK

-99 NEETGNIIADLI
+99 NEETENIIADLT

-119 AKGGKGGK
+119 ARGGKGGK

-169 PNAGKSSLLSRL
+169 PNAGKSSLLARL

-206 YERSFVIADIP
+206 YERSFIIADIP

-252 NISDTYLKLRKELK
+252 DINETYLKLRKELK
-266 SYSKE
+266 LYSKE

-286 LEKNEIDKKIKS
+286 LEKKEIEEKIKS
-298 VKKTVEK
+298 IKKIINK
-305 EYKAKEN
+305 EYKNN
-312 KENYFETPEIFAI
+312 KENYFETPEVFAI

-330 EGEELEKII
+330 DGEELEKII

-347 SRYLESNSSA
+347 LRYFET
-357 IKKKNKKN
+357 KKN
-365 YNEPFLLNNL
+365 YKEPLLLNN
-375 NNSDDK
+375 K
-381 KNKLKTKRVFG
+381 KLKTKRVFG

-427 TITDLKNYYSV
+427 TITDLTNYYSV

-484 IPVCVITNGSLL
+484 IPVCIITNGSLL

-518 NEDTFKLI
+518 NEETFKLI
-526 DNPNKEIDFYKMVEG
+526 DNPNKEIDFDKMLEG
-541 LAEFKKVFKGEY
+541 LIEFKKVFKGEY

-566 EMELD
+566 EVELD
-571 DIIKIVRKIKPDRI
+571 DIIKIVKKIKPDRI

-612 YFNARLDI
+612 YFYARCDI
-620 EVDIPNVSDNHKG
+620 EIDIPNISENHKG
-633 NTKKITEEDIIN
+633 NTRILTEEDIVN

-652 TARLIAKSFNEE
+652 TAYIIAKSFNENE
-664 EKRVKELL
+664 RKVKELL
-672 DSLIKKNK
+672 DLLIKKNK
-680 VREEVVN
+680 VRKEIVN

>member
-59 KIKSRKKFRAR
+59 KIKSRKKFKAR
-70 DGEQGKARLSDGK
+70 DGESGRARLSDGK

-99 NEETGNIIADLI
+99 NEETENIIADLT

-119 AKGGKGGK
+119 ARGGKGGK

-169 PNAGKSSLLSRL
+169 PNAGKSSLLARL

-206 YERSFVIADIP
+206 YERSFIIADIP

-252 NISDTYLKLRKELK
+252 DINETYLKLRKELK
-266 SYSKE
+266 LYSKE

-286 LEKNEIDKKIKS
+286 LEKKEIEEKIKS
-298 VKKTVEK
+298 IKKIINK
-305 EYKAKEN
+305 EYKNN
-312 KENYFETPEIFAI
+312 KENYFETPEVFAI

-330 EGEELEKII
+330 DGEELEKIT

-347 SRYLESNSSA
+347 LRYFET
-357 IKKKNKKN
+357 KKN
-365 YNEPFLLNNL
+365 YKEPLLLNN
-375 NNSDDK
+375 K
-381 KNKLKTKRVFG
+381 KLKTKRVFG

-427 TITDLKNYYSV
+427 TITDLTNYYSV

-484 IPVCVITNGSLL
+484 IPVCIITNGSLL

-518 NEDTFKLI
+518 NEDTFTLI
-526 DNPNKEIDFYKMVEG
+526 DNPNKEIDFDKMVEG
-541 LAEFKKVFKGEY
+541 LIEFKKVFKGEY

-566 EMELD
+566 EDELD
-571 DIIKIVRKIKPDRI
+571 DIIKIVKKIKPDRI

-612 YFNARLDI
+612 YFNLKCDI
-620 EVDIPNVSDNHKG
+620 EIDIPNISENHKG
-633 NTKKITEEDIIN
+633 NTRILTEDDIVN

-652 TARLIAKSFNEE
+652 TAYIIAKSFNENE
-664 EKRVKELL
+664 RKVKELL
-672 DSLIKKNK
+672 DLLIKKNK
-680 VREEVVN
+680 VREEIVN

>member
-59 KIKSRKKFRAR
+59 KIKSRKKFKAR

-99 NEETGNIIADLI
+99 NEDTENIIADLT

-119 AKGGKGGK
+119 ARGGKGGK

-169 PNAGKSSLLSRL
+169 PNAGKSSLLARL

-206 YERSFVIADIP
+206 YERSFIIADIP

-252 NISDTYLKLRKELK
+252 DINETYLKLRKELK
-266 SYSKE
+266 LYSKE

-286 LEKNEIDKKIKS
+286 LKKKEIEEKMKSIKKVIN
-298 VKKTVEK
+298 K
-305 EYKAKEN
+305 EYKNN
-312 KENYFETPEIFAI
+312 KENYFEIPEVFAI

-330 EGEELEKII
+330 DGEELEKII

-347 SRYLESNSSA
+347 LRYFET
-357 IKKKNKKN
+357 KKN
-365 YNEPFLLNNL
+365 YKEPLLLNN
-375 NNSDDK
+375 K
-381 KNKLKTKRVFG
+381 KLKTKRVFG

-427 TITDLKNYYSV
+427 TITDLTNYYSV

-484 IPVCVITNGSLL
+484 IPVCIITNGSLL

-518 NEDTFKLI
+518 NEETFKLI
-526 DNPNKEIDFYKMVEG
+526 DNPNKEIDFDKMVEG
-541 LAEFKKVFKGEY
+541 LIEFKKVFKGEY

-566 EMELD
+566 EDELD
-571 DIIKIVRKIKPDRI
+571 DIIKIVKKIKPDRI

-612 YFNARLDI
+612 YFNSKCDI
-620 EVDIPNVSDNHKG
+620 EIDIPNISENHKG
-633 NTKKITEEDIIN
+633 NTRILTEEDIVN

-652 TARLIAKSFNEE
+652 TAYIIAKSFNENE
-664 EKRVKELL
+664 RKVKELL
-672 DSLIKKNK
+672 DLLIKKNK
-680 VREEVVN
+680 VREEIVN

>member
-59 KIKSRKKFRAR
+59 KIKSRKKFKAR
-70 DGEQGKARLSDGK
+70 DGESGRARLSDGK

-92 PIGTVIY
+92 
-99 NEETGNIIADLI
+99 ADLTK
-111 EDGQSETI
+111 DGQSETI
-119 AKGGKGGK
+119 ARGGKGGK

-169 PNAGKSSLLSRL
+169 PNAGKSSLLARL

-206 YERSFVIADIP
+206 YERSFIIADIP

-252 NISDTYLKLRKELK
+252 DINETYLKLRKELK
-266 SYSKE
+266 LYSKE

-286 LEKNEIDKKIKS
+286 LEKKEIEEKIKS
-298 VKKTVEK
+298 IKKVINK
-305 EYKAKEN
+305 EYKNN
-312 KENYFETPEIFAI
+312 KENYFETPEVFAI

-330 EGEELEKII
+330 DGEELEKIT

-347 SRYLESNSSA
+347 LRYFET
-357 IKKKNKKN
+357 KKN
-365 YNEPFLLNNL
+365 YKEPLLLNN
-375 NNSDDK
+375 K
-381 KNKLKTKRVFG
+381 KLKTKRVFG

-427 TITDLKNYYSV
+427 TITDLTNYYSV

-484 IPVCVITNGSLL
+484 IPVCIITNGSLL

-518 NEDTFKLI
+518 NEETFKLI
-526 DNPNKEIDFYKMVEG
+526 DNPNKEIDFDKMVEG
-541 LAEFKKVFKGEY
+541 LIEFKKVFKGEY

-566 EMELD
+566 EDELD
-571 DIIKIVRKIKPDRI
+571 DIIKIVKKIKPDRI

-612 YFNARLDI
+612 YFNSKCDI
-620 EVDIPNVSDNHKG
+620 EIYIPNISENHKG
-633 NTKKITEEDIIN
+633 NTRILTEEDIVN

-652 TARLIAKSFNEE
+652 TAYIIAKSFNENE
-664 EKRVKELL
+664 RKVKELL
-672 DSLIKKNK
+672 DLLIKKNK
-680 VREEVVN
+680 VREEIVN

>member
-59 KIKSRKKFRAR
+59 KIKSRKKFKAR
-70 DGEQGKARLSDGK
+70 DGESGRARLSDGK

-99 NEETGNIIADLI
+99 NEETENIIADLT

-119 AKGGKGGK
+119 ARGGKGGK

-169 PNAGKSSLLSRL
+169 PNAGKSSLLARL

-206 YERSFVIADIP
+206 YERSFIIADIP

-252 NISDTYLKLRKELK
+252 DINETYLKLRKELK
-266 SYSKE
+266 LYSKE

-286 LEKNEIDKKIKS
+286 LEKKEIEEKIKS
-298 VKKTVEK
+298 IKKIINK
-305 EYKAKEN
+305 KYKNN
-312 KENYFETPEIFAI
+312 KENYFEIPEVFAI

-330 EGEELEKII
+330 DGEELEKIT

-347 SRYLESNSSA
+347 LRYFET
-357 IKKKNKKN
+357 KKN
-365 YNEPFLLNNL
+365 YKEPLLLNN
-375 NNSDDK
+375 K
-381 KNKLKTKRVFG
+381 KLKTKRVFG

-427 TITDLKNYYSV
+427 TITDLTNYYSV

-484 IPVCVITNGSLL
+484 IPVCIITNGSLL

-518 NEDTFKLI
+518 NEETFKLI
-526 DNPNKEIDFYKMVEG
+526 DNPNKEIDFDKMVEG
-541 LAEFKKVFKGEY
+541 LIEFKKVFKGEY

-566 EMELD
+566 EDELD
-571 DIIKIVRKIKPDRI
+571 DIIKIVKKIKPDRI

-612 YFNARLDI
+612 YFNLKCDI
-620 EVDIPNVSDNHKG
+620 EIDIPNISENHKG
-633 NTKKITEEDIIN
+633 NTRILTEEDIVN

-652 TARLIAKSFNEE
+652 TAYIIAKSFNENE
-664 EKRVKELL
+664 RKIKELL
-672 DSLIKKNK
+672 DLLIKKNK
-680 VREEVVN
+680 VREEIVN
-687 GVVSYAVNI
+687 GVISYAVNI

>member
-59 KIKSRKKFRAR
+59 KIKSRKKFKAR

-99 NEETGNIIADLI
+99 NEETENIIADLT

-119 AKGGKGGK
+119 ARGGKGGK

-146 LDGDKLNIRL
+146 LDGYKLNIRL

-169 PNAGKSSLLSRL
+169 PNAGKSSLLARL

-206 YERSFVIADIP
+206 YERSFIIADIP

-252 NISDTYLKLRKELK
+252 DINETYLKLRKELK
-266 SYSKE
+266 LYSKE

-286 LEKNEIDKKIKS
+286 LEKKEIEEKIKS
-298 VKKTVEK
+298 IKKIINK
-305 EYKAKEN
+305 EYKNN
-312 KENYFETPEIFAI
+312 KENYFEIPEVFAI

-330 EGEELEKII
+330 DGEELEKIT
-339 NALYKANE
+339 NALYNANE
-347 SRYLESNSSA
+347 LRYFET
-357 IKKKNKKN
+357 KKN
-365 YNEPFLLNNL
+365 YKEPLLLNN
-375 NNSDDK
+375 K
-381 KNKLKTKRVFG
+381 KLKTKRVFG

-427 TITDLKNYYSV
+427 TITDLTNYYSV

-484 IPVCVITNGSLL
+484 IPVCIITNGSLL

-518 NEDTFKLI
+518 NEETFKLI
-526 DNPNKEIDFYKMVEG
+526 DNPNKEIDFDKMVEG
-541 LAEFKKVFKGEY
+541 LIEFKKVFKGEY

-566 EMELD
+566 EDELD
-571 DIIKIVRKIKPDRI
+571 DIIKIVKKIKPDRI

-612 YFNARLDI
+612 YFNLKCDI
-620 EVDIPNVSDNHKG
+620 EIDIPNISENHKG
-633 NTKKITEEDIIN
+633 NTRILTEEDIVN

-652 TARLIAKSFNEE
+652 TAYIIAKSFNENE
-664 EKRVKELL
+664 RKIKELL
-672 DSLIKKNK
+672 DLLIKKNK
-680 VREEVVN
+680 VREEIVN
-687 GVVSYAVNI
+687 GVISYAVNI

>member
-59 KIKSRKKFRAR
+59 KIKSRKKFKAR
-70 DGEQGKARLSDGK
+70 DGESGRARLSDGK

-99 NEETGNIIADLI
+99 NEETENIIADLT

-119 AKGGKGGK
+119 ARGGKGGK

-169 PNAGKSSLLSRL
+169 PNAGKSSLLARL

-206 YERSFVIADIP
+206 YERSFIIADIP

-252 NISDTYLKLRKELK
+252 DINETYLKLRKELK
-266 SYSKE
+266 LYSKE

-286 LEKNEIDKKIKS
+286 LEKKEIEEKIKGIKKIIN
-298 VKKTVEK
+298 K
-305 EYKAKEN
+305 EYKNN
-312 KENYFETPEIFAI
+312 KENYFETPEVFAI

-330 EGEELEKII
+330 DGEELEKIT

-347 SRYLESNSSA
+347 LRYFET
-357 IKKKNKKN
+357 KKN
-365 YNEPFLLNNL
+365 YKEPLLLNN
-375 NNSDDK
+375 K
-381 KNKLKTKRVFG
+381 KLKTKRVFG

-427 TITDLKNYYSV
+427 TITDLTNYYSV

-484 IPVCVITNGSLL
+484 IPVCIITNGSLL

-518 NEDTFKLI
+518 NEETFKLI

-541 LAEFKKVFKGEY
+541 LIEFKKVFKGEY

-566 EMELD
+566 EDELD
-571 DIIKIVRKIKPDRI
+571 DIIKIVKKIKPDRI

-612 YFNARLDI
+612 YFNSKCDI
-620 EVDIPNVSDNHKG
+620 EIDIPNISENHKG
-633 NTKKITEEDIIN
+633 NTRILTEEDIVN

-652 TARLIAKSFNEE
+652 TAYIIAKSFNENE
-664 EKRVKELL
+664 RKVKELL
-672 DSLIKKNK
+672 DLLIKKNK
-680 VREEVVN
+680 VREEIVN
-687 GVVSYAVNI
+687 GVISYAVNI

>member
-59 KIKSRKKFRAR
+59 KIKSRKKFKAR
-70 DGEQGKARLSDGK
+70 DGESGRARLSDGK

-99 NEETGNIIADLI
+99 NEETENIIADLT

-119 AKGGKGGK
+119 ARGGKGGK

-169 PNAGKSSLLSRL
+169 PNAGKSSLLARL

-206 YERSFVIADIP
+206 YERSFIIADIP

-252 NISDTYLKLRKELK
+252 DINETYLKLRKELK
-266 SYSKE
+266 LYSKE

-286 LEKNEIDKKIKS
+286 LEKKEIEEKIKS
-298 VKKTVEK
+298 IKKVINK
-305 EYKAKEN
+305 EYKNN
-312 KENYFETPEIFAI
+312 KENYFETPEVFAI

-330 EGEELEKII
+330 DGEELEKIT

-347 SRYLESNSSA
+347 LRYFET
-357 IKKKNKKN
+357 KKN
-365 YNEPFLLNNL
+365 YKEPLLLNN
-375 NNSDDK
+375 K
-381 KNKLKTKRVFG
+381 KLKTKRVFG

-427 TITDLKNYYSV
+427 TITDLTNYYSV

-484 IPVCVITNGSLL
+484 IPVCIITNGSLL

-518 NEDTFKLI
+518 NEETFKLI
-526 DNPNKEIDFYKMVEG
+526 DNPNKEIDFDKMVEG
-541 LAEFKKVFKGEY
+541 LIEFKKVFKGEY

-566 EMELD
+566 EDELD
-571 DIIKIVRKIKPDRI
+571 DIIKIVKKIKPDRI

-612 YFNARLDI
+612 YFNSKCDI
-620 EVDIPNVSDNHKG
+620 EIDIPNISENHKG
-633 NTKKITEEDIIN
+633 NTRILTEEDIVN

-652 TARLIAKSFNEE
+652 TAYIIAKSFNENE
-664 EKRVKELL
+664 RKVKELL
-672 DSLIKKNK
+672 DLLIKKNK
-680 VREEVVN
+680 VREEIVN

>member
-59 KIKSRKKFRAR
+59 KIKSRKKFKAR
-70 DGEQGKARLSDGK
+70 DGESGRARLSDGK

-99 NEETGNIIADLI
+99 NEETENIIADLT

-119 AKGGKGGK
+119 ARGGKGGK

-206 YERSFVIADIP
+206 YERSFIIADIP

-252 NISDTYLKLRKELK
+252 NIAETYLKLRKELK
-266 SYSKE
+266 LYSKE

-286 LEKNEIDKKIKS
+286 LEKKEIEEKIKS
-298 VKKTVEK
+298 IKKVINK
-305 EYKAKEN
+305 EYKNN
-312 KENYFETPEIFAI
+312 KENYFEIPEVFAI

-330 EGEELEKII
+330 DGEELEKIT

-347 SRYLESNSSA
+347 LRYFET
-357 IKKKNKKN
+357 KKN
-365 YNEPFLLNNL
+365 YKEPLLLNN
-375 NNSDDK
+375 K
-381 KNKLKTKRVFG
+381 KLKTKRVFG

-427 TITDLKNYYSV
+427 TITDLTNYYSV

-484 IPVCVITNGSLL
+484 IPVCIITNGSLL

-518 NEDTFKLI
+518 NEETFKLI

-541 LAEFKKVFKGEY
+541 LIEFKKVFKGEY

-566 EMELD
+566 EDELD
-571 DIIKIVRKIKPDRI
+571 DIIKIVKKIKPDRI

-612 YFNARLDI
+612 YFNSKCDI
-620 EVDIPNVSDNHKG
+620 EIDIPNISENHKG
-633 NTKKITEEDIIN
+633 NTRILTEDDIVN

-652 TARLIAKSFNEE
+652 TAYIIAKSFNENE
-664 EKRVKELL
+664 RKVKELL
-672 DSLIKKNK
+672 DLLIKKNK
-680 VREEVVN
+680 VREEIVN
-687 GVVSYAVNI
+687 GVISYAVNI

>member
-1 MKQFIDV
+1 
-8 VNFEIEAG
+8 
-16 HGGAGCVSFR
+16 
-26 REAHVP
+26 

-59 KIKSRKKFRAR
+59 KIKSRKKFKAR

-99 NEETGNIIADLI
+99 NEETENIIADLT

-119 AKGGKGGK
+119 ARGGKGGK

-169 PNAGKSSLLSRL
+169 PNAGKSSLLARL

-206 YERSFVIADIP
+206 YERSFIIADIP

-252 NISDTYLKLRKELK
+252 DINETYLKLRKELK
-266 SYSKE
+266 LYSKE

-286 LEKNEIDKKIKS
+286 LEKKEIEEKIKS
-298 VKKTVEK
+298 IKKIINK
-305 EYKAKEN
+305 EYKNN
-312 KENYFETPEIFAI
+312 KENYFEIPEVFAI

-330 EGEELEKII
+330 DGEELEKIT

-347 SRYLESNSSA
+347 LRYFET
-357 IKKKNKKN
+357 KKN
-365 YNEPFLLNNL
+365 YKEPLLLNN
-375 NNSDDK
+375 K
-381 KNKLKTKRVFG
+381 KLKTKRVFG

-427 TITDLKNYYSV
+427 TITDLTNYYSV

-484 IPVCVITNGSLL
+484 IPVCIITNGSLL

-518 NEDTFKLI
+518 NEETFKLI
-526 DNPNKEIDFYKMVEG
+526 DNPNKEIDFDKMVEG
-541 LAEFKKVFKGEY
+541 LIEFKKVFKGEY

-566 EMELD
+566 EDELD
-571 DIIKIVRKIKPDRI
+571 DIIKIVKKIKPDRI

-612 YFNARLDI
+612 YFNSKCDI
-620 EVDIPNVSDNHKG
+620 EIDIPNISENHKV
-633 NTKKITEEDIIN
+633 NTRILTEDDIVN

-652 TARLIAKSFNEE
+652 TAYIIAKSFNENE
-664 EKRVKELL
+664 RKVKELL
-672 DSLIKKNK
+672 DLLIKKNK
-680 VREEVVN
+680 VREEIVN
-687 GVVSYAVNI
+687 GVISYAVNI

>member
-59 KIKSRKKFRAR
+59 KIKSRKKFKAR
-70 DGEQGKARLSDGK
+70 DGESGRARLSDGK

-99 NEETGNIIADLI
+99 NEETENIIADLT

-119 AKGGKGGK
+119 ARGGKGGK

-169 PNAGKSSLLSRL
+169 PNAGKSSLLARL

-206 YERSFVIADIP
+206 YERSFIIADIP

-252 NISDTYLKLRKELK
+252 DINETYLKLRKELK
-266 SYSKE
+266 LYSKE

-286 LEKNEIDKKIKS
+286 LEKKEIEEKIKS
-298 VKKTVEK
+298 IKKIINK
-305 EYKAKEN
+305 EYKNN
-312 KENYFETPEIFAI
+312 KENYFETPEVFAI

-330 EGEELEKII
+330 DGEELEKIT

-347 SRYLESNSSA
+347 LRYFET
-357 IKKKNKKN
+357 KKN
-365 YNEPFLLNNL
+365 YKEPLLLNN
-375 NNSDDK
+375 K
-381 KNKLKTKRVFG
+381 KLKTKRVFG

-427 TITDLKNYYSV
+427 TITDLTNYYSV

-484 IPVCVITNGSLL
+484 IPVCIITNGSLL

-518 NEDTFKLI
+518 NEETFKLI
-526 DNPNKEIDFYKMVEG
+526 DNPNKEIDFDKMVEG
-541 LAEFKKVFKGEY
+541 LIEFKKVFKGEY

-566 EMELD
+566 EIELD
-571 DIIKIVRKIKPDRI
+571 DIIKIVKKIKPDRI

-612 YFNARLDI
+612 YFNSKCDI
-620 EVDIPNVSDNHKG
+620 EIDIPNISENHKG
-633 NTKKITEEDIIN
+633 NTRIITEEDIVN

-652 TARLIAKSFNEE
+652 TAYIIAKSFNENE
-664 EKRVKELL
+664 RKVKELL
-672 DSLIKKNK
+672 DLLIKKNK
-680 VREEVVN
+680 VREEIVN

>member
-1 MKQFIDV
+1 MKQFIDI

-59 KIKSRKKFRAR
+59 KIKSRKKFKAR
-70 DGEQGKARLSDGK
+70 DGESGRARLSDGK

-99 NEETGNIIADLI
+99 NEETENIIADLT

-119 AKGGKGGK
+119 ARGGKGGK

-169 PNAGKSSLLSRL
+169 PNAGKSSLLARL

-206 YERSFVIADIP
+206 YERSFIIADIP

-252 NISDTYLKLRKELK
+252 DICDTYLKLRKELK
-266 SYSKE
+266 LYSKE

-286 LEKNEIDKKIKS
+286 LEKKEIEEKIKS
-298 VKKTVEK
+298 IKKVINK
-305 EYKAKEN
+305 EYKNN
-312 KENYFETPEIFAI
+312 KENYFETPEVFAI

-330 EGEELEKII
+330 DGEELEKIT

-347 SRYLESNSSA
+347 LRYFET
-357 IKKKNKKN
+357 KKN
-365 YNEPFLLNNL
+365 YKEPLLLNN
-375 NNSDDK
+375 K
-381 KNKLKTKRVFG
+381 KLKTKRVFG

-413 SYNCIYCQLGSEEN
+413 SYNCIYCQLGSEEK
-427 TITDLKNYYSV
+427 TITDLTNYYSV

-484 IPVCVITNGSLL
+484 IPVCIITNGSLL

-518 NEDTFKLI
+518 NEETFKLI
-526 DNPNKEIDFYKMVEG
+526 DNPNKEIDFDKMVEG
-541 LAEFKKVFKGEY
+541 LIEFKKVFKGEY

-566 EMELD
+566 EDELD
-571 DIIKIVRKIKPDRI
+571 DIIKIVKKIKPDRI

-612 YFNARLDI
+612 YFNSKCDI
-620 EVDIPNVSDNHKG
+620 EIDIPNISENHKG
-633 NTKKITEEDIIN
+633 NTRILTEEDIVN

-652 TARLIAKSFNEE
+652 TAYIIAKSFNENE
-664 EKRVKELL
+664 RKVKELL
-672 DSLIKKNK
+672 DLLIKKNK
-680 VREEVVN
+680 VREEIVN
-687 GVVSYAVNI
+687 GVISYAVNI